1 MVGAQQHI
9 DVLRSLGLVSRSSR
23 RHVSLPLSW
32 NTLLKH
38 RNGKDFAMLL
48 TLLGAGSMGALLA
61 MRYASG
67 IPGALKF
74 SWTAADD
81 QKASSDEKNKADL
94 DLTVAG
100 LQNMGNNCFL
110 NVVLQVSTLKPL
122 NLST

>member
-1 MVGAQQHI
+1 MVGTQHI
-9 DVLRSLGLVSRSSR
+9 DVLRSFGLASRSSR

-38 RNGKDFAMLL
+38 RKRKDFAMLL
-48 TLLGAGSMGALLA
+48 TLLGAGSMGALIA

-67 IPGALKF
+67 TPVGLNF
-74 SWTAADD
+74 SWTAVDN
-81 QKASSDEKNKADL
+81 QKASNDAKNKADL

-110 NVVLQVSTLKPL
+110 NVVLQVSNARLF
-122 NLST
+122 